1 MSGIDLHTHSAV
13 SDGSFRPRELVKLA
27 ADSGLSSIALTDHD
41 SADGC
46 REAMEAGREFGI
58 EVIPGIEFSTKYR
71 ASVHILSYY
80 IDPDSA
86 LLRSIADWIVKDRDE
101 ANEKVIRLMEADG
114 IYIDYDDMKERFGAQ
129 VGRPHFGQVLVERGI
144 AESVGDAFQRFFN
157 KGMKYFMPRTIF
169 PIEDAVEAAAKS
181 GVAVLAHPFE
191 YKLDDSGLRELI
203 EYCMGCG
210 LRGMECRYS
219 GYTPEQS
226 EYLEKLADEYGL
238 IKTGGSD
245 FHGFSKPDIQLGTG
259 KGSLDVPCEWLEKLR
274 DAAKRKGE

>member
-1 MSGIDLHTHSAV
+1 MSKIDLHTHSAV
-13 SDGSFRPRELVKLA
+13 SDGSFPPRELVKLA
-27 ADSGLSSIALTDHD
+27 RDRGLITVALTDHD

-58 EVIPGIEFSTKYR
+58 EVIPGIEFSTKYK
-71 ASVHILSYY
+71 ASVHILSYF

-86 LLRSIADWIVKDRDE
+86 LLRSIADWIVQDRDE

-129 VGRPHFGQVLVERGI
+129 VGRPHFGQILVERGI
-144 AESVGDAFQRFFN
+144 TESVSEAFTRFFN
-157 KGMKYFMPRTIF
+157 RGMRYYVPRTIF
-169 PIEDAVEAAAKS
+169 PLKDAVGAAARS
-181 GVAVLAHPFE
+181 GTAVLAHPFE

-203 EYCMGCG
+203 EVCMSCG
-210 LRGMECRYS
+210 LNGMECRYS
-219 GYTPEQS
+219 GYTKEQS

-238 IKTGGSD
+238 LKTGGSD

-259 KGSLDVPCEWLEKLR
+259 KGDLDVPGEWLEKLR
-274 DAAKRKGE
+274 EAARSKGE